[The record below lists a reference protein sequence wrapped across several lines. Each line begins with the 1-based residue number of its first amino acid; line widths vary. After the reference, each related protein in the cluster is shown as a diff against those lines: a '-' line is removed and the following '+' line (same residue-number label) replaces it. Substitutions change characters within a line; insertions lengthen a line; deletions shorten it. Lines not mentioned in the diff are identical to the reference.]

1 MIQENISLK
10 PYNTFGLDVQAKRFT
25 QVNSLLELRNLIQT
39 YPNEPYFI
47 LSGGSN
53 MLLTRDIE
61 QLVIKL
67 NIKGIEVI
75 KEEEDFVWVE
85 SQASEVWHDFVQW
98 TLARDYGGLEN
109 LSLIPGHVG
118 TTPVQNIGAYGV
130 EIKDTMISC
139 KALNIKTLEIE
150 EFSNAACQFD
160 YRESIF
166 KKAAKDQYIIVSVVY
181 KLTKKNHAI
190 HTNYGVI
197 NSELENWGIT
207 TPTIQDVSRAVIAIR
222 SSKLPNPAELGNS
235 GSFFKNPIVSK
246 ELFDLLQKKYP
257 AMPFYSLDE
266 NHIKIPAGW
275 LIETSGYKGYRI
287 GDAGVHS
294 KQALVLVNYG
304 HAQGIELKKL
314 AETIQNEIFT
324 IFNIH
329 LEAEVNIF

>member
-10 PYNTFGLDVQAKRFT
+10 PYNTFGIDVQAKRFT
-25 QVNSLLELRNLIQT
+25 QVDSLSALRDLIQT
-39 YPNEPYFI
+39 FPNEPYFV

-53 MLLTRDIE
+53 MLLTRDVE

-67 NIKGIEVI
+67 NIKGIQVI

-166 KKAAKDQYIIVSVVY
+166 KKTAKDQYIILSVVY
-181 KLTKKNHAI
+181 QLTKKNHAI
-190 HTNYGVI
+190 HTHYGVI

-314 AETIQNEIFT
+314 AETIQNEIFN

>member
-10 PYNTFGLDVQAKRFT
+10 PFNTFGLDVQAKRFA
-25 QVNSLLELRNLIQT
+25 QVNSLSELQHLIQSF
-39 YPNEPYFI
+39 PNEPYFV

-61 QLVIKL
+61 KLVIKL
-67 NIKGIEVI
+67 NIKGIRI
-75 KEEEDFVWVE
+75 IEEDEDYVWVE
-85 SQASEVWHDFVQW
+85 SQASEIWHDFVQW
-98 TLARDYGGLEN
+98 TLERDYGGLEN

-139 KALNIKTLEIE
+139 KALNIATLEVE
-150 EFSNAACQFD
+150 EFANVDCQFD
-160 YRESIF
+160 YRDSIF
-166 KKAAKDQYIIVSVVY
+166 KRTAKDQYIILSVIY
-181 KLTKKNHAI
+181 RLRKRNHVM
-190 HTNYGVI
+190 HTNYGI
-197 NSELENWGIT
+197 IHSELEKMGIT
-207 TPTIQDVSRAVIAIR
+207 TPTIQDISRAVIAIR

-246 ELFDLLQKKYP
+246 SLFENLQKKY
-257 AMPFYSLDE
+257 ATMPFYLIDDE
-266 NHIKIPAGW
+266 QVKIPAGW

-304 HAQGIELKKL
+304 NAQGIELKKL
-314 AETIQNEIFT
+314 AETIQQEVFAIFS
-324 IFNIH
+324 IH

>member
-10 PYNTFGLDVQAKRFT
+10 PYNTFGIDVQAKRFT
-25 QVNSLLELRNLIQT
+25 QVDTITELKHLIQSF
-39 YPNEPYFI
+39 PQEPYFI

-53 MLLTRDIE
+53 MLLTHDVE

-85 SQASEVWHDFVQW
+85 AQASEVWHDFVQW

-130 EIKDTMISC
+130 EIKDTMVSC
-139 KALNIKTLEIE
+139 KALHIQTLEIE
-150 EFSNAACQFD
+150 EFTKADCQFD

-166 KKAAKDQYIIVSVVY
+166 KKAAKDQYIILSVVY
-181 KLTKKNHAI
+181 RLSKKNHVL
-190 HTNYGVI
+190 HTNYGAI
-197 NSELENWGIT
+197 KGELEQMGIT
-207 TPTIQDVSRAVIAIR
+207 SPTIQDISQAVIAIR

-246 ELFDLLQKKYP
+246 ALFDILVKKYP
-257 AMPFYSLDE
+257 TLPSYTIDE
-266 NHIKIPAGW
+266 DHIKIPAGW

-314 AETIQNEIFT
+314 SETIQHEVFK

>member
-85 SQASEVWHDFVQW
+85 SQASEIWHDFVQW

>member
-10 PYNTFGLDVQAKRFT
+10 PFNTFGLDVQAKRFA
-25 QVNSLLELRNLIQT
+25 QVSSLSALQHLIQSF
-39 YPNEPYFI
+39 PNEPYFV

-53 MLLTRDIE
+53 MLLTHDIE

-67 NIKGIEVI
+67 NIKGIRIV
-75 KEEEDFVWVE
+75 EENEDFVWVE
-85 SQASEVWHDFVQW
+85 SQASEIWHDFVLW
-98 TLARDYGGLEN
+98 TLERDYGGLEN

-130 EIKDTMISC
+130 EIKDTMVSC
-139 KALNIKTLEIE
+139 KALNIKTLEVE
-150 EFSNAACQFD
+150 EFANVDCQFD

-166 KKAAKDQYIIVSVVY
+166 KKTAKDQYIIISVIY
-181 KLTKKNHAI
+181 RLTKRNHVL
-190 HTNYGVI
+190 HTNYGI
-197 NSELENWGIT
+197 IHSELEKMGIT
-207 TPTIQDVSRAVIAIR
+207 TPTIQDISRAVIAIR
-222 SSKLPNPAELGNS
+222 SSKLPNPAEIGNS

-246 ELFDLLQKKYP
+246 SLFDNLQKKY
-257 AMPFYSLDE
+257 ATMPFYLVDE
-266 NHIKIPAGW
+266 EQVKIPAGW

-304 HAQGIELKKL
+304 NAQGIELKKL
-314 AETIQNEIFT
+314 AETIQQEVFAIFS
-324 IFNIH
+324 IH